1 MHRRGFYFYLYTM
14 YTVYVV
20 KKIKTVSPQIQKLQ
34 LLLSR
39 REDDFGCTHNL
50 LATMY
55 MIKKRIKNAGFLTK
69 IIISFCSASTIK
81 RIDPLELF
89 VDMNVIL
96 FSIYPYLSFTLLL
109 YFHFD
114 PGYLFAKYVLHLETH
129 TLLGNLLTLPIR
141 IIQFLPVIQYFRLLA
156 FLLCSLTLSALLVLD
171 GVRKLDLWA
180 ILIRISKHSAS
191 KQVLKYFELVII
203 LQLLND
209 ILSRGAAILMGV
221 ALLLCVLF
229 NYVSIKLYSFIP
241 MPLYLCFPSV
251 AALILLL
258 INCLLPLGINVNEK
272 TVKLKE
278 KWERHLAR
286 CRDRGYQRRILIA
299 IKPLCVICGVAG
311 FNVLKL
317 VKGIRVWFYSQIFNY
332 TISALLSKC
341 KACDK
346 FI

>member
-1 MHRRGFYFYLYTM
+1 M